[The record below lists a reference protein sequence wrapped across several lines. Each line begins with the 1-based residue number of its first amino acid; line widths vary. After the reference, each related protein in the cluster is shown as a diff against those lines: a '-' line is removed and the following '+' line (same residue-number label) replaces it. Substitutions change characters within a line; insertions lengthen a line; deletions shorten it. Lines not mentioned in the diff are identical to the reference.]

1 MKKGSKLVSIYIG
14 KWRENIIICWE
25 KMRNNNKTKKKEYG
39 WHLLFDCGIQCH
51 FEMEFGSFLA
61 LLY

>member
-1 MKKGSKLVSIYIG
+1 
-14 KWRENIIICWE
+14 
-25 KMRNNNKTKKKEYG
+25 MRNNNKTKKKEYG
-39 WHLLFDCGIQCH
+39 WHLLFDYGIKCH